1 MIMGT
6 AVLFDAGYEAP
17 ANPGAFATEL
27 LSIFTTVIGNWSYPI
42 IAAAS
47 LAVMWST
54 QIALMD
60 AMPRLTDRLLGI
72 LSGRAD
78 DAPPRYT
85 MFLAIQ
91 VIGVSIILLF
101 LMKGFT
107 AFLYFAT
114 SMGFIAAPAIAYYNY
129 VAMNSAEVA
138 AELRPGRAI
147 TIWNWVSVVVMTGF
161 ALAFL
166 YISLT

>member
-1 MIMGT
+1 
-6 AVLFDAGYEAP
+6 
-17 ANPGAFATEL
+17 
-27 LSIFTTVIGNWSYPI
+27 
-42 IAAAS
+42 
-47 LAVMWST
+47 
-54 QIALMD
+54 MD